1 MKTRDGFTLVEV
13 IVSLLLLGTVVLS
26 LSAATAGMIRSSTES
41 ARNTVSMSLVQER
54 LGQIAADPD
63 YDSLEE
69 NYRGV
74 ETGELQGVAYSRTT
88 LVEHVR
94 ENQQGGRAVDVKRIT
109 VTVQETG
116 SGRSITRSIS
126 VGAP

>member
-1 MKTRDGFTLVEV
+1 MKSRDGFTLVEV

-54 LGQIAADPD
+54 LGQIAADPE

-74 ETGELQGVAYSRTT
+74 
-88 LVEHVR
+88 
-94 ENQQGGRAVDVKRIT
+94 
-109 VTVQETG
+109 
-116 SGRSITRSIS
+116 
-126 VGAP
+126 